1 MAVGQMWGMRKNDE
15 SWVPPQLPLLAAGQ
29 MVDDVLRYRTPE
41 DEHSLGMENNS
52 ILGFAEFKTSVG
64 CLRDLGDILIHEF
77 ETGQNSELKTEIS
90 GLFT

>member
-1 MAVGQMWGMRKNDE
+1 
-15 SWVPPQLPLLAAGQ
+15 

-41 DEHSLGMENNS
+41 DEHSLGMENSS

-77 ETGQNSELKTEIS
+77 ETG
-90 GLFT
+90 